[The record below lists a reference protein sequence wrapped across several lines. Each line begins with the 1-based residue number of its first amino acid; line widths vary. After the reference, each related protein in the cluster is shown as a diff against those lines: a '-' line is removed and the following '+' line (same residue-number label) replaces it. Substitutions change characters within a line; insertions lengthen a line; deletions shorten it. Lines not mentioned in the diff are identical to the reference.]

1 MGKASSAKK
10 VARAARAGGRGA
22 RGGQRRSLLFPATIT
37 VVCILGVSLILY
49 ARTQDKAEAL
59 EPGIGDHW
67 HAAYG
72 VDICGELQP
81 PLSSGTADPNGIHTH
96 DDGVMHI
103 HPGAAQGVA
112 RAGEDATIQVF
123 LQATGSSISDDS
135 LTIRDAEGVETTYTE
150 GDDSAPC
157 DGQVQVAYWAN
168 ADEANDT
175 DPRVFTDDLADIFF
189 KNDFEAYTFAFVPE
203 GDDIL
208 PPDTVGDLAALAG
221 VDGGASPTPSTVP
234 GSSVPGGSTPTT
246 AAGGGRG
253 APTTTAAGG
262 PATTSTTAPPPG

>member
-22 RGGQRRSLLFPATIT
+22 RGGQRRSILFPASIT

-59 EPGIGDHW
+59 EPGITDHW

-72 VDICGELQP
+72 VQICDELLP
-81 PLSSGTADPNGIHTH
+81 NLSSGQNDPNGTHTH

-103 HPGAAQGVA
+103 HPGAAQEVA
-112 RAGEDATIQVF
+112 RAGEDATVQVF
-123 LQATGSSISDDS
+123 LESTGSSISDDS
-135 LTIRDAEGVETTYTE
+135 LTIRAADGTETTYTE
-150 GDDSAPC
+150 GADDMPC

-168 ADEANDT
+168 ASEANDT
-175 DPRVFTDDLADIFF
+175 DPRIFTEDLADIFF
-189 KNDFEAYTFAFVPE
+189 RNDREAFTFAFVPE

-208 PPDTVGDLAALAG
+208 PPATVTELDALAG
-221 VDGGASPTPSTVP
+221 IDGGSTVTTPSTAP
-234 GSSVPGGSTPTT
+234 GTGTTPTT
-246 AAGGGRG
+246 AAGG
-253 APTTTAAGG
+253 ATTTLPAGE
-262 PATTSTTAPPPG
+262 PSATTTTAPPAG